1 MTELSRSAKK
11 LLTFLK
17 KISRDRGASFK
28 STIEE
33 FGKCNQEQANLL
45 LDVLAVMV
53 ERFGSPTFIK
63 YNGNK
68 RVHATGVEPFSLH
81 CERIR
86 FELEPYFSGVKA
98 DICLARSTTPG
109 CRLRDPLLKLRF
121 DSGERRLLIIRSLN
135 QVFDFIN
142 GSTEWDGLFDENEVA
157 PATSPR
163 RSVPSTEMSFNERNI
178 LLPEVKSYLK
188 NQSYKFVVEDE
199 QLHGRYDLYV
209 RSPEKIL
216 VELKYINPDENAL
229 GKLRYAI
236 GQVLLYAFDQRG
248 SRDIEKLWV
257 VTNEC
262 TVCDAVK
269 EALKEIQ
276 AQTSVEFF
284 QLRRNNLLEIDEW

>member
-1 MTELSRSAKK
+1 MIELNTRTNELLEFLGKVAGNRGSA
-11 LLTFLK
+11 FQ
-17 KISRDRGASFK
+17 SAVD
-28 STIEE
+28 E
-33 FGKCNQEQANLL
+33 FGRCDQAQADLL
-45 LDVLAVMV
+45 LKVLVEMV
-53 ERFGSPTFIK
+53 GRFGNPTFIK

-68 RVHATGVEPFSLH
+68 RVHVEGVEPFSLH

-135 QVFDFIN
+135 QVLDFIN
-142 GSTEWDGLFDENEVA
+142 GSNEWDGLFDENEVA
-157 PATSPR
+157 PATSLR
-163 RSVPSTEMSFNERNI
+163 RSVPSTDMSFNERNI

-209 RSPEKIL
+209 SSPEKIL

-229 GKLRYAI
+229 AKLRYAI
-236 GQVLLYAFDQRG
+236 GQVLLYAFDHRG

-257 VTNEC
+257 VTNKC
-262 TVCDAVK
+262 NVCDAVK
-269 EALKEIQ
+269 EALKVIQ
-276 AQTSVEFF
+276 TQISVEFF
-284 QLRRNNLLEIDEW
+284 QLRRNSLLEIDEW